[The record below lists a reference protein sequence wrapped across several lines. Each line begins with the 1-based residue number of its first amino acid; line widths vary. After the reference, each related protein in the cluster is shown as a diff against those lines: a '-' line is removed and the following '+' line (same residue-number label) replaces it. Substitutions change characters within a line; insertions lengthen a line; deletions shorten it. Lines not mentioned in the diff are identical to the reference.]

1 VSPDPN
7 RWGPGQQTGCSTQ
20 LQPWAS
26 QPPNCIRNAAS
37 LNSDICTVHS
47 TRDSWW
53 RAGAAA
59 LSLQATACGYAT
71 EVNYSSAGASH
82 CLASGTWY
90 PGRRRLSRM
99 WRASAKCKSAG
110 SIASAPLPLGAS
122 PRPPR
127 HAYPER
133 PRPGIIW
140 RLEATLVFR
149 PFTVLLCRDSLRRI
163 LYESSAVRTATSSMA
178 PGASRSIASSTQNSR
193 FWPLALPMKDEFPPP
208 LDPEES
214 GMQTR

>member
-1 VSPDPN
+1 MSPDPN

-71 EVNYSSAGASH
+71 EVNYCTIVLQCWGFP
-82 CLASGTWY
+82 LLGFRNMVTWY
-90 PGRRRLSRM
+90 VPRPAASSRM

-110 SIASAPLPLGAS
+110 SIASAPLHSAPLQLPSA
-122 PRPPR
+122 PRLV
-127 HAYPER
+127 HC
-133 PRPGIIW
+133 
-140 RLEATLVFR
+140 ATL
-149 PFTVLLCRDSLRRI
+149 TRRGHG
-163 LYESSAVRTATSSMA
+163 LE
-178 PGASRSIASSTQNSR
+178 
-193 FWPLALPMKDEFPPP
+193 
-208 LDPEES
+208 
-214 GMQTR
+214 